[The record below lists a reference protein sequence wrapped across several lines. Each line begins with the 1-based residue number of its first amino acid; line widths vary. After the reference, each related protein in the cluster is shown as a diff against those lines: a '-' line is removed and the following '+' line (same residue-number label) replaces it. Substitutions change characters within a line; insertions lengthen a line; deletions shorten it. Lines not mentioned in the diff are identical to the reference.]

1 MSQMK
6 RVHPS
11 LRLPVFLA
19 AALFWCLH
27 AVHAVD
33 PGVLDTHFVPMLF
46 NGGEV
51 QVTAPAAGSQLYIG
65 GDFDW
70 VSGQPADWLA
80 RVNAD
85 GSVDPAFSPT
95 KPVNAGRLL
104 ALAVQADGKV
114 LVGYSFQM
122 LFYAMA
128 DAVPSGIASSPHSSI
143 IIGPSP
149 PVWIEPTSGII
160 IRLNTDGTVDTT
172 FNTVNLGADWQTD
185 STSVLK
191 FIQPQADG
199 KILIGGSFVTVDGT
213 SEPNLAQL
221 NADGTLDTTFTTT
234 VDGAATTALP
244 SSDGTTLIGGSF
256 TKINGTKLPF
266 GLARLKANGRRD
278 TKFVPRGKAKATTVT
293 GIAPGPAGTILI
305 ATVSQQTVKG
315 VVSHKSNLESV
326 SSGGLYHGALA
337 TNVTGKAVNVALL
350 GSGQAVLISATGSE
364 TQTTP
369 AAHLL
374 APGLAVFC
382 GLTAGANSKL
392 PVPQTVSLPF
402 HPNGL
407 VATSSGLAGFGT
419 SGVAAGASPSGF
431 SPVRRNT
438 DPLVSDFKGWV
449 GKTASVSHVVAAGNE
464 LLVSGWFDFGVTSD
478 GTIVDRQGLAKL
490 NADGTVDAAF
500 APAATYVSLLL
511 ADADGGAT
519 LIGTTTPASGVVPPV
534 GNVVTPPYNTQ
545 SLFRLTPT
553 GALDATFTVSA
564 QASATVLVAQ
574 PDGGLLVGGWGGLD
588 AIPVLTPGVNIGK
601 VIGPLPPTYP
611 PAPSDAPLRRY
622 LSTGALDTSFAP
634 VITNSIA
641 LSPLPPPG
649 VPTGTSA
656 TTTAVPASIS
666 DVTLDIDGSLLVTGS
681 FTQIN
686 GADSPGI
693 ARLLVD
699 GTLDTSN
706 LITAVPGGF
715 THVLPRPGG
724 YLVTAP
730 SLWGTLPIVMPGAV
744 SGGGA
749 APVSNLVIIGPIGGP
764 GTGSTISPFLGT
776 LPTGAA
782 DSTFSV
788 GDLVPSDSW
797 SLGGPRY
804 GVKLIVPDNGGG
816 WVAMTRGLRDITT
829 SNAVSLVRIGTDASV
844 DRSFTAPVFASNPS
858 PYMGIF
864 FWWGISQ
871 PADYVDTMIEL
882 ADGSVIVGGTF
893 WSVNGE
899 GRSGL
904 AKLNLGK

>member
-1 MSQMK
+1 MSTSLKTLQAQMLQLK

-11 LRLPVFLA
+11 LRLPGYLA
-19 AALFWCLH
+19 AALFCCLH
-27 AVHAVD
+27 AAHAAD
-33 PGVLDTHFVPMLF
+33 AGVLDTHFVPMLF

-95 KPVNAGRLL
+95 KPGNAGRML

-114 LVGYSFQM
+114 LVGYYFQM

-128 DAVPSGIASSPHSSI
+128 NAAPSGAASSPHSSI

-149 PVWIEPTSGII
+149 PVSFAPTEGII
-160 IRLNTDGTVDTT
+160 IRLNADGTVDST
-172 FNTVNLGADWQTD
+172 FNTVDLGADWQTD
-185 STSVLK
+185 TKSVLQ

-234 VDGAATTALP
+234 VNGAATTALR

-266 GLARLKANGRRD
+266 GLARLKANGSRD
-278 TKFVPRGKAKATTVT
+278 SKFVPRGKAKATTVT
-293 GIAPGPAGTILI
+293 GIATGPAGTILI

-337 TNVTGKAVNVALL
+337 TNVTGKAVNIALL

-369 AAHLL
+369 ATHPI

-382 GLTAGANSKL
+382 GLTAGANAKL

-407 VATSSGLAGFGT
+407 VTTASGLAGFGS

-438 DPLVSDFKGWV
+438 DPPVPDFKGWV

-500 APAATYVSLLL
+500 APSATYVNLLL

-519 LIGTTTPASGVVPPV
+519 LIGTTTPASGVIVPT
-534 GNVVTPPYNTQ
+534 GGVVPPYNTQ

-574 PDGGLLVGGWGGLD
+574 SDGGLLVGGWAGLD
-588 AIPVLTPGVNIGK
+588 ATPVLTSGSTVPGAGSSV
-601 VIGPLPPTYP
+601 
-611 PAPSDAPLRRY
+611 APLRRY

-634 VITNSIA
+634 VITNSMDT
-641 LSPLPPPG
+641 SPLPPG
-649 VPTGTSA
+649 ISTGTSA
-656 TTTAVPASIS
+656 TTTTVPASIT

-693 ARLLVD
+693 ARLLAE
-699 GTLDTSN
+699 GSLDTSN

-730 SLWGTLPIVMPGAV
+730 SLWDKLLPIVMPGAV
-744 SGGGA
+744 SGSGA
-749 APVSNLVIIGPIGGP
+749 APAPILVIIGPIGGP

-776 LPTGAA
+776 LPTGVA
-782 DSTFSV
+782 DSSFSV
-788 GDLVPSDSW
+788 GDLVPADAW
-797 SLGGPRY
+797 SLGGPMY
-804 GVKLIVPDNGGG
+804 GVKLIVPDAGGG
-816 WVAMTRGLRDITT
+816 WVAMTRGLKDTT
-829 SNAVSLVRIGTDASV
+829 TGNAVSLVRIGTDASV

-858 PYMGIF
+858 PFGGMI

-899 GRSGL
+899 ARSGL